1 MKRRHFMAVSAAAL
15 TAPRIACAQDSR
27 VIRFIP
33 QSDLTVLDPMWTTAY
48 VTRNH
53 GYLVFDTLFG
63 QDSQYRPSPQML
75 EGVSTEGDGKLW
87 RLTLRDGLRFHDGE
101 PVLARDCVASLN
113 CWAKRDAFG
122 GALMARTDELSAD
135 GDKTIV
141 FRLKTPF
148 PLLPSA
154 LGKTQPY
161 MPAIMPERLAKT
173 DPFKQVTEM
182 VGSGPFRFKAD
193 ERVPGAK
200 VVYERFAGY
209 VPRPGGQG
217 LGGQTD
223 WTSGPKVANVDRVEW
238 TTIPD
243 PATAA
248 GALMSGEQDWWD
260 YATADLSP
268 MLGRAPGVRVVV
280 QEPSGQLGAM
290 RMNHLHPPFDN
301 PAIRRAMVAAVSQQD
316 FVTAIVGTDPKMWH
330 DGVGVFCPGTPM
342 ASDTAMQTLTSPR
355 DLAKVREAVK
365 AAGYDGRKVVLIAA
379 TDFPVLKA
387 MADVGADMMQRAGL
401 NVDYQALDWGSVVTR
416 RARKDP
422 PDKGGWN
429 VFFTAWAGTDQLNPA
444 GHLMLRCNGLDAWFG
459 WPTSAKVEQLRN
471 QWFDAPDVP
480 TQARICAD
488 MQRAALEEVVPYIPL
503 GQYLQPTAYR
513 TNLQDVLNGFALFW
527 NVRKT

>member
-1 MKRRHFMAVSAAAL
+1 MRRRTFIAGSMVALAA
-15 TAPRIACAQDSR
+15 PSIARAQDSR

-33 QSDLTVLDPMWTTAY
+33 QSDLTVLDPVWTTAY

-53 GYLVFDTLFG
+53 GFLVFDTLFG
-63 QDSQYRPSPQML
+63 WNSQYQPSPQMV
-75 EGVSTEGDGKLW
+75 EGFTTENDGKLW
-87 RLTLRDGLRFHDGE
+87 RLTLRDGLKFHDGE
-101 PVLARDCVASLN
+101 PVLARDCVASVAR
-113 CWAKRDAFG
+113 WGKRDAFG
-122 GALMARTDELSAD
+122 GALMERTDELSAD
-135 GDKTIV
+135 GDKVIV

-148 PLLPSA
+148 PLLPNA
-154 LGKTQPY
+154 LGKTQPF

-209 VPRPGGQG
+209 VPRAD
-217 LGGQTD
+217 GQTD
-223 WTSGPKVANVDRVEW
+223 WTAGPKVANVDRVEW
-238 TTIPD
+238 TTVPD

-260 YATADLSP
+260 YSTADLSP
-268 MLGRAPGVRVVV
+268 MLAKAPGVRVVV
-280 QEPSGQLGAM
+280 QEPSGEIATM

-301 PAIRRAMVAAVSQQD
+301 PAIRRAMVSAVSQPD
-316 FVTAIVGTDPKMWH
+316 YMSAVVGTDAKMWH
-330 DGVGVFCPGTPM
+330 DGVGVFCPGTAM
-342 ASDTAMQTLTSPR
+342 ASDAGMAALTGTR
-355 DLAKVREAVK
+355 DFAKVKEAVK
-365 AAGYDGRKVVLIAA
+365 AAGYDGRKVVLIVA

-401 NVDYQALDWGSVVTR
+401 NVDYQALDWGTVLAR
-416 RARKDP
+416 RASKAP

-429 VFFTAWAGTDQLNPA
+429 VFFTAWAGTDHLNPA
-444 GHLMLRCNGLDAWFG
+444 GHLILRSNGQDAWFG
-459 WPTSAKVEQLRN
+459 WPTDPKIEALRN
-471 QWFDAPDVP
+471 QWFDAPDVSA
-480 TQARICAD
+480 QAGICAD
-488 MQRAALEEVVPYIPL
+488 IQREALEGSVPYIPL

-513 TNLQDVLNGFALFW
+513 DNLQGVLNGFALFW